1 MSSSSYAPPLGKRL
15 NIRVDIASY
24 AGMLHAPEGTRADLI
39 DISLGG
45 IGFVSDLALT
55 PASDIYVSFT
65 LPDLNGAPFVF
76 HVKGNLIHS
85 TYVERH
91 GGFLNGFEF
100 LFLTETQD
108 TVLRHYITLLIA
120 KASEVE

>member
-1 MSSSSYAPPLGKRL
+1 MTTSTYIPPLGKRM
-15 NIRVDIASY
+15 NVRVDIASY
-24 AGMLHAPEGTRADLI
+24 AGMLHAPENARADLV

-45 IGFVSDLALT
+45 IGFVSDAALT

-65 LPDLNGAPFVF
+65 LPDLTGAPFVF

-85 TYVERH
+85 TYVARH
-91 GGFLNGFEF
+91 NGFLNGFEF

-120 KASEVE
+120 KALAVE